1 MNRMKHIWPF
11 SRNKIKLSKDERAFL
26 EFLNY
31 ADEWMRNDPDI
42 KELRF
47 VRIPKEDQE
56 EGGAISCL
64 NIPRYSHKD

>member
-1 MNRMKHIWPF
+1 MCFK
-11 SRNKIKLSKDERAFL
+11 KKEKGKLTETQLSFMR
-26 EFLNY
+26 FLNF

-47 VRIPKEDQE
+47 VRIPKEEQE

-64 NIPRYSHKD
+64 NILKYSEGD

>member
-11 SRNKIKLSKDERAFL
+11 SRNKIKLSKDELAFL

-31 ADEWMRNDPDI
+31 ADEWILRDKDI

-47 VRIPKEDQE
+47 VRIPEIDLE
-56 EGGAISCL
+56 EGGPISSL
-64 NIPRYSHKD
+64 NILRFSEGD

>member
-1 MNRMKHIWPF
+1 MFK
-11 SRNKIKLSKDERAFL
+11 KKEKLTKKQLSML
-26 EFLNY
+26 LFLNY
-31 ADEWMRNDPDI
+31 ADEWMRIDQDI

-64 NIPRYSHKD
+64 HILRYSHKD